1 MDLKSYFNTGFKA
14 LSECFKNTKHL
25 DNYEYLIANSSST
38 YNLRIELS
46 WEWFKQLDRNG
57 SFLVCILGP
66 NLSKSL
72 PSLLIVM
79 INDIWGALSNI
90 NNLPRGSQN
99 YWSLIQSDWIEK
111 VIISNFKFLQHGFL
125 SQLFSTFELQVFF
138 AFLLCRNPQGL
149 GVKAAVRPLRSF
161 LSGIWI
167 INKVLS
173 REQRVW
179 KYWFFFL
186 PRRDAEVNMPA
197 DDAGDFITCE

>member
-14 LSECFKNTKHL
+14 LSECFKNTEHL

-38 YNLRIELS
+38 CNLRIELS
-46 WEWFKQLDRNG
+46 WEWFKQLDRNC

-90 NNLPRGSQN
+90 NNLPRGPQN
-99 YWSLIQSDWIEK
+99 YWSLIQSDWIKK
-111 VIISNFKFLQHGFL
+111 VIISYFKFLQHGFL

-138 AFLLCRNPQGL
+138 CFFVLEKPSGVRSYGCSQATQELPFWNLNYKQG
-149 GVKAAVRPLRSF
+149 S
-161 LSGIWI
+161 
-167 INKVLS
+167 
-173 REQRVW
+173 Q
-179 KYWFFFL
+179 
-186 PRRDAEVNMPA
+186 
-197 DDAGDFITCE
+197 